1 MLLRFSALAMAGL
14 VLFGV
19 AACTSSRNY
28 SMTRPDKDYDLAAMA
43 LTEQEMPGGLKPAVL
58 NQHDYSNA
66 DWVATLRT
74 AQIIDPSGD
83 ATKQTKQLDDEG
95 RISNW
100 VSVYSAASLGRIIG
114 VTTVSTL
121 YKTAGQADTAM
132 AKDLCGLPLDTTQQ
146 TAPLAVPR
154 MADATSGFQTV
165 ANGGLVNSTL
175 CIRTGRII
183 HAIQETNVPGTEDFA
198 ALIQMGEDMVTRVN
212 GVLDGKIKGTAVPT
226 APPSATPSAT
236 GTPSP
241 SATSST
247 TPAPSTTTAPSAS
260 ATAGG

>member
-1 MLLRFSALAMAGL
+1 
-14 VLFGV
+14 
-19 AACTSSRNY
+19 
-28 SMTRPDKDYDLAAMA
+28 
-43 LTEQEMPGGLKPAVL
+43 
-58 NQHDYSNA
+58 
-66 DWVATLRT
+66 
-74 AQIIDPSGD
+74 
-83 ATKQTKQLDDEG
+83 
-95 RISNW
+95 
-100 VSVYSAASLGRIIG
+100 
-114 VTTVSTL
+114 
-121 YKTAGQADTAM
+121 
-132 AKDLCGLPLDTTQQ
+132 
-146 TAPLAVPR
+146 
-154 MADATSGFQTV
+154 
-165 ANGGLVNSTL
+165 VNSTL

-212 GVLDGKIKGTAVPT
+212 GVLDGKIKGTPVPT